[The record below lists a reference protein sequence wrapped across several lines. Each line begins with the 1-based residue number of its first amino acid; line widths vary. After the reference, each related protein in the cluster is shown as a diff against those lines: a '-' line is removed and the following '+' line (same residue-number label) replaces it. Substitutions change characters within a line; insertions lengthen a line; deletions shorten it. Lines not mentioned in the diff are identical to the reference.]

1 MSVPSCRY
9 FLSLSVTFLFLI
21 AGGFFNAE
29 VFAQQKLVD
38 VYEGT
43 ATVQVQG
50 ENYVVARKK
59 AVNLALKNGLEEAL
73 KEAMGD
79 EEFKASQRDLRNIL
93 RRASSYVKSYR
104 FAEAHDDPFEKTS
117 EVRLEMRFFSAAVR
131 QVLAGLGVITGL
143 ASENKVV
150 VLIKETSFTS
160 APVTSFWDILPISE
174 TQLVKNL
181 MEEGIEVIGR
191 EQVREMVSE
200 TTVLNVIKGDLKSAR
215 SIGLKTGAD
224 IVIVGTAV
232 SSLRGKRT
240 AEDIK
245 TVQANINV
253 KVVSTLESSL
263 IAAKTDF
270 STIKHEHALQAE
282 LEAFDN
288 ASEKLADF
296 LIPSFH
302 RYWEKGVE
310 APVKKFPESPPLS
323 MTDM

>member
-1 MSVPSCRY
+1 MSMTSCRY
-9 FLSLSVTFLFLI
+9 FLSLPVTFLLLI
-21 AGGFFNAE
+21 SGGFFNAE
-29 VFAQQKLVD
+29 VFAQQNLGN
-38 VYEGT
+38 VYEGA

-73 KEAMGD
+73 KEAMGF
-79 EEFKASQRDLRNIL
+79 ESSQGDLRKIL

-104 FAEAHDDPFEKTS
+104 FAVAHDDPFGKTS
-117 EVRLEMRFFSAAVR
+117 EVRLEMRFFSSAVR
-131 QVLAGLGVITGL
+131 QALAGLGVVTGL
-143 ASENKVV
+143 VSENKLV

-160 APVTSFWDILPISE
+160 APVTSFWDIFPISE

-200 TTVLNVIKGDLKSAR
+200 TTVLNAIKGDLKSAR

-232 SSLRGKRT
+232 SSLRGKT
-240 AEDIK
+240 AEEEIK
-245 TVQANINV
+245 TVKANINV

-270 STIKHEHALQAE
+270 STIKHEYALQAE

-310 APVKKFPESPPLS
+310 APVKKIPEAPPLS

>member
-1 MSVPSCRY
+1 MSVPSCGY
-9 FLSLSVTFLFLI
+9 FLSLSVTFLLLI

-29 VFAQQKLVD
+29 VFAQQKLGD
-38 VYEGT
+38 VYEGA

-79 EEFKASQRDLRNIL
+79 EEFEASQEDLRKIL

-104 FAEAHDDPFEKTS
+104 FAEAHDDPFGKTS
-117 EVRLEMRFFSAAVR
+117 EVRLEMRFFSSAVR
-131 QVLAGLGVITGL
+131 QALAGLGVVTGL
-143 ASENKVV
+143 VSENKLV

-160 APVTSFWDILPISE
+160 APVTSFWDIFPISE

-200 TTVLNVIKGDLKSAR
+200 TTVLNAIKGDLKSAR

-224 IVIVGTAV
+224 IVIVGTAL
-232 SSLRGKRT
+232 SSLRGKT
-240 AEDIK
+240 ELEEIK

-270 STIKHEHALQAE
+270 STIKHEYALQAE

-310 APVKKFPESPPLS
+310 APVKKVPEAPPLS

>member
-1 MSVPSCRY
+1 MSVPSCGY
-9 FLSLSVTFLFLI
+9 FLSLPMTFLLLI
-21 AGGFFNAE
+21 AVGFFNAE
-29 VFAQQKLVD
+29 VFAQQNLGD
-38 VYEGT
+38 VYEGA

-73 KEAMGD
+73 KEAMGF
-79 EEFKASQRDLRNIL
+79 EASQGDLRKIL

-104 FAEAHDDPFEKTS
+104 FAEAHDDPFGKTS
-117 EVRLEMRFFSAAVR
+117 EVRLEMRFFSSAVR
-131 QVLAGLGVITGL
+131 QALAGLGVVTGL
-143 ASENKVV
+143 VSENKLV

-160 APVTSFWDILPISE
+160 APVTSFWDIFPISE

-200 TTVLNVIKGDLKSAR
+200 TTVLNAIKGDLKSAR

-224 IVIVGTAV
+224 IVIVGTAL
-232 SSLRGKRT
+232 SSLRGKT
-240 AEDIK
+240 AVEEIK

-270 STIKHEHALQAE
+270 STIKHEYALQAE

-310 APVKKFPESPPLS
+310 APVKKVPEAPPLS

>member
-1 MSVPSCRY
+1 MKKTSCKY
-9 FLSLSVTFLFLI
+9 FLSLLVAFLLLI
-21 AGGFFNAE
+21 AGGFSNAE
-29 VFAQQKLVD
+29 VFAQQKLRD
-38 VYEGT
+38 VYEGF

-59 AVNLALKNGLEEAL
+59 AVNRALKNGLEEAL
-73 KEAMGD
+73 KEMMGE
-79 EEFKASQRDLRNIL
+79 EEFEASQRDLRKIL

-104 FAEAHDDPFEKTS
+104 FADAHDDQFEKTS
-117 EVRLEMRFFSAAVR
+117 EVRLEMRFFSSAVN
-131 QVLAGLGVITGL
+131 QALAGLGVITGPV
-143 ASENKVV
+143 SENKLV
-150 VLIKETSFTS
+150 VLIKEASFTS
-160 APVTSFWDILPISE
+160 APVTSFWDIFPISE

-191 EQVREMVSE
+191 DQVRKMVSE
-200 TTVLNVIKGDLKSAR
+200 RTVLNAIKGDLNSAR

-232 SSLRGKRT
+232 SSLRGKS
-240 AEDIK
+240 AEEDIK

-263 IAAKTDF
+263 IAAKADF
-270 STIKHEHALQAE
+270 STIKHEYALQAE
-282 LEAFDN
+282 LKAFDN

-310 APVKKFPESPPLS
+310 APVKKVPAAPPLS
-323 MTDM
+323 MSDM

>member
-1 MSVPSCRY
+1 MSVPSCGY
-9 FLSLSVTFLFLI
+9 FLSLPVTFLLLI

-29 VFAQQKLVD
+29 VFAQQNLGD

-59 AVNLALKNGLEEAL
+59 ALNLALKNGLKEAL

-79 EEFKASQRDLRNIL
+79 EEFEASQGDLRKIL

-104 FAEAHDDPFEKTS
+104 FAEAHDDPFGKTS
-117 EVRLEMRFFSAAVR
+117 EVRLEMRFFSSAVR
-131 QVLAGLGVITGL
+131 QALARLGVVTGL
-143 ASENKVV
+143 VSENKLV

-160 APVTSFWDILPISE
+160 APVTSFWDIFPISE

-200 TTVLNVIKGDLKSAR
+200 TTVLNAIKGDLKSAR

-232 SSLRGKRT
+232 SSLRGKT
-240 AEDIK
+240 AVEEIK

-270 STIKHEHALQAE
+270 STIKHEYALQAE

-310 APVKKFPESPPLS
+310 APVKKVPEAPPLS

>member
-1 MSVPSCRY
+1 MSTTSCRC
-9 FLSLSVTFLFLI
+9 FLSFLAGFLLFI

-29 VFAQQKLVD
+29 VFAQQKLGD
-38 VYEGT
+38 VYEGA
-43 ATVQVQG
+43 ATVQARG

-73 KEAMGD
+73 KEVMGD
-79 EEFKASQRDLRNIL
+79 EEFEASQRDLRKIL
-93 RRASSYVKSYR
+93 RRASRYVKSYR
-104 FAEAHDDPFEKTS
+104 FVDAHDDPFEKTS
-117 EVRLEMRFFSAAVR
+117 EVRLEMRFFSSAVR
-131 QVLAGLGVITGL
+131 QALAGLGVITGPV
-143 ASENKVV
+143 SENKLV

-160 APVTSFWDILPISE
+160 APVTSFWDIFPISE

-200 TTVLNVIKGDLKSAR
+200 TTVLKAIKGDLKSAR

-232 SSLRGKRT
+232 SSLRGKRA

-302 RYWEKGVE
+302 RYWEKGIE
-310 APVKKFPESPPLS
+310 APVKKVPEAPPLS

>member
-1 MSVPSCRY
+1 MSATSCRC
-9 FLSLSVTFLFLI
+9 FLSFLVGFLLLI

-29 VFAQQKLVD
+29 VFAQQKLGD
-38 VYEGT
+38 VYEGA

-79 EEFKASQRDLRNIL
+79 EEFEASQRDLRKIL

-104 FAEAHDDPFEKTS
+104 FAEARDDPFEKTS
-117 EVRLEMRFFSAAVR
+117 EVRLEMRFFSSAVR
-131 QVLAGLGVITGL
+131 QALAGLGVITGPV
-143 ASENKVV
+143 SENKLV

-160 APVTSFWDILPISE
+160 APVASFWDIFPISE

-191 EQVREMVSE
+191 EQVRELVSE
-200 TTVLNVIKGDLKSAR
+200 TTVLNAIKGDLKSAR

-232 SSLRGKRT
+232 SSLRGKRA

-310 APVKKFPESPPLS
+310 APVKKAPEAPPLS

>member
-1 MSVPSCRY
+1 MSLTSCRY
-9 FLSLSVTFLFLI
+9 FLSLPVTFLLLI

-29 VFAQQKLVD
+29 VFAQQKLGD
-38 VYEGT
+38 VYEGS

-73 KEAMGD
+73 KEAMGF
-79 EEFKASQRDLRNIL
+79 EASQGDLRKIL

-104 FAEAHDDPFEKTS
+104 FTEAHDDPFGKTS
-117 EVRLEMRFFSAAVR
+117 EVRLEMRFFSSAVR
-131 QVLAGLGVITGL
+131 QALAGLGVVTGL
-143 ASENKVV
+143 VSENKLV

-160 APVTSFWDILPISE
+160 APVTSFWDIFPISE

-181 MEEGIEVIGR
+181 MEEGIEVIER
-191 EQVREMVSE
+191 EQVREIVSE
-200 TTVLNVIKGDLKSAR
+200 TTVLNAIKGDLKSAR

-232 SSLRGKRT
+232 SSLRGKT
-240 AEDIK
+240 AVEEIK

-270 STIKHEHALQAE
+270 STIKHEYALQAE

-288 ASEKLADF
+288 ASEKLVDF

-310 APVKKFPESPPLS
+310 APVKKFREAPPLS

>member
-1 MSVPSCRY
+1 MSAPSCRY
-9 FLSLSVTFLFLI
+9 SLSLPVTFLLLI

-29 VFAQQKLVD
+29 VFAQQKLGD
-38 VYEGT
+38 VYEGS

-59 AVNLALKNGLEEAL
+59 AVNLALKHGLEEAL
-73 KEAMGD
+73 KEEVGD
-79 EEFKASQRDLRNIL
+79 EEFEASQGDLQKIL

-104 FAEAHDDPFEKTS
+104 FAETHDDPFEKTS
-117 EVRLEMRFFSAAVR
+117 EVRLEMRFFSSAVR
-131 QVLAGLGVITGL
+131 QALAGLGIVTGL
-143 ASENKVV
+143 VSENKLV
-150 VLIKETSFTS
+150 VLIKEANFTS
-160 APVTSFWDILPISE
+160 APVTSFWDIFPISE

-181 MEEGIEVIGR
+181 MEKGIEVIGR

-200 TTVLNVIKGDLKSAR
+200 TTVLNAIKGDLRSAR

-224 IVIVGTAV
+224 IVIVGTAL
-232 SSLRGKRT
+232 SSLRGKR
-240 AEDIK
+240 AVEDIK

-263 IAAKTDF
+263 IAAKADF

-288 ASEKLADF
+288 ASKKLADF
-296 LIPSFH
+296 LIPSFY

-310 APVKKFPESPPLS
+310 APVKKVPEAPPLS

>member
-1 MSVPSCRY
+1 MSVPSCGY
-9 FLSLSVTFLFLI
+9 FLSLPVTFLLLI

-29 VFAQQKLVD
+29 VFAQQNLGD
-38 VYEGT
+38 VYEGA

-73 KEAMGD
+73 KEAMGF
-79 EEFKASQRDLRNIL
+79 EASQGDLGKIL

-104 FAEAHDDPFEKTS
+104 FTEAHDDPFGKTS
-117 EVRLEMRFFSAAVR
+117 EVRLEMRFFSSAVR
-131 QVLAGLGVITGL
+131 QALAGLGVVTGL
-143 ASENKVV
+143 VSENKLV

-160 APVTSFWDILPISE
+160 APVTSFWDIFPISE

-200 TTVLNVIKGDLKSAR
+200 TTVLNAIKGDLKSAR

-232 SSLRGKRT
+232 SSLRGKRV

-310 APVKKFPESPPLS
+310 APVKKFPEAPPLS

>member
-1 MSVPSCRY
+1 MSVTSCRY
-9 FLSLSVTFLFLI
+9 FLSLPVTFLLLI

-38 VYEGT
+38 VYEGV
-43 ATVQVQG
+43 ATVEVQD
-50 ENYVVARKK
+50 ENYFVARKK

-73 KEAMGD
+73 KEALGD
-79 EEFKASQRDLRNIL
+79 EEFEASQGDLRKIL

-104 FAEAHDDPFEKTS
+104 FSEAHDDPFEKTS
-117 EVRLEMRFFSAAVR
+117 EVRLEMRFFSSAVR
-131 QVLAGLGVITGL
+131 QALARLGVVTGIV
-143 ASENKVV
+143 SENKLV

-160 APVTSFWDILPISE
+160 APVTSFWDIFPISE

-200 TTVLNVIKGDLKSAR
+200 TTVLNAIKGDLKSAR

-232 SSLRGKRT
+232 SSLRGKRV

-310 APVKKFPESPPLS
+310 APVKKFPEAPPLS

>member
-1 MSVPSCRY
+1 MLSCRY
-9 FLSLSVTFLFLI
+9 FLFLPVTFLLLI
-21 AGGFFNAE
+21 VGGFFNAE
-29 VFAQQKLVD
+29 LFAQQKLRD
-38 VYEGT
+38 VYEGA

-50 ENYVVARKK
+50 ENYVIARKK
-59 AVNLALKNGLEEAL
+59 AVNLALKNGLEAAL
-73 KEAMGD
+73 KEAMGN
-79 EEFKASQRDLRNIL
+79 EEFEASKGGLRKIL

-104 FAEAHDDPFEKTS
+104 FAEAHDDLFEKTS
-117 EVRLEMRFFSAAVR
+117 EVRLEMRFFPSAVR
-131 QVLAGLGVITGL
+131 KVLAGLGVSTGL
-143 ASENKVV
+143 VSENKLV
-150 VLIKETSFTS
+150 VLIKEASFTS
-160 APVTSFWDILPISE
+160 APVTSFWDIFPISE

-181 MEEGIEVIGR
+181 MEDGIEVIGR
-191 EQVREMVSE
+191 EQVRKMVSE
-200 TTVLNVIKGDLKSAR
+200 TTVLNAIKGDLNSAR

-224 IVIVGTAV
+224 IVIVGTAL
-232 SSLRGKRT
+232 SSLRGKR
-240 AEDIK
+240 AIEEIK

-253 KVVSTLESSL
+253 KVVSTLEPSL

-310 APVKKFPESPPLS
+310 APVKQVPEAPPLF

>member
-1 MSVPSCRY
+1 MSVPSCGY
-9 FLSLSVTFLFLI
+9 FLSLPVTFLLLI
-21 AGGFFNAE
+21 AGGLFNAE
-29 VFAQQKLVD
+29 VFAQQNLGD
-38 VYEGT
+38 VYEGA

-73 KEAMGD
+73 KEAMGF
-79 EEFKASQRDLRNIL
+79 EASQGDLREIL

-104 FAEAHDDPFEKTS
+104 FVEAHDDPFGKTS
-117 EVRLEMRFFSAAVR
+117 EVRLEMRFFSSAVR
-131 QVLAGLGVITGL
+131 QALAGLGVVTGL
-143 ASENKVV
+143 VSENKLV

-160 APVTSFWDILPISE
+160 APVTSFWDIFPISE

-200 TTVLNVIKGDLKSAR
+200 TTVLNAIKGDLKSAR

-224 IVIVGTAV
+224 IVIVGTAL
-232 SSLRGKRT
+232 SSLRGKR
-240 AEDIK
+240 AVEEIK
-245 TVQANINV
+245 TVQVNINV

-310 APVKKFPESPPLS
+310 APVKKVLEAPPLS

>member
-1 MSVPSCRY
+1 MSVPSCGY
-9 FLSLSVTFLFLI
+9 FLSLPMTFLLLI

-29 VFAQQKLVD
+29 VFAQQNLGD
-38 VYEGT
+38 VYEGA

-73 KEAMGD
+73 KEAMGF
-79 EEFKASQRDLRNIL
+79 EASQGDLRKIL

-104 FAEAHDDPFEKTS
+104 FAEAHDDPFGKTS
-117 EVRLEMRFFSAAVR
+117 EVRLEMRFFSSAVR
-131 QVLAGLGVITGL
+131 QALARLGLVTGL
-143 ASENKVV
+143 VSENKLV

-160 APVTSFWDILPISE
+160 APVTSFWDIFPISE

-200 TTVLNVIKGDLKSAR
+200 TTVLNAIKGDLKSAR

-232 SSLRGKRT
+232 SSLRGKT
-240 AEDIK
+240 AVEEIK

-270 STIKHEHALQAE
+270 STIKHEYALQAE

-310 APVKKFPESPPLS
+310 APVKKVLEAPPLS

>member
-1 MSVPSCRY
+1 M
-9 FLSLSVTFLFLI
+9 TFLLLI

-29 VFAQQKLVD
+29 VFAHQNLGD
-38 VYEGT
+38 VYEGA

-79 EEFKASQRDLRNIL
+79 EEFEASQEDLRRIL

-104 FAEAHDDPFEKTS
+104 FAEAHDDPFGKTS
-117 EVRLEMRFFSAAVR
+117 EVRLEMRFFSSAVR
-131 QVLAGLGVITGL
+131 QALAGLGVVTGL
-143 ASENKVV
+143 VSENKLV

-160 APVTSFWDILPISE
+160 APVTSFWDIFPISE

-200 TTVLNVIKGDLKSAR
+200 TTVLNAIKGDLKSAR

-232 SSLRGKRT
+232 SSLRRKT
-240 AEDIK
+240 AVEEIK

-270 STIKHEHALQAE
+270 STIKHEYALQAE

-310 APVKKFPESPPLS
+310 APVKKVPEAPPLS

>member
-1 MSVPSCRY
+1 MSVPSCGY
-9 FLSLSVTFLFLI
+9 FLSLPMTFLLLI
-21 AGGFFNAE
+21 AVGFFNAE
-29 VFAQQKLVD
+29 VFAQQNLGD
-38 VYEGT
+38 VYEGA

-73 KEAMGD
+73 KEAMGF
-79 EEFKASQRDLRNIL
+79 EASQGDLRKIL

-104 FAEAHDDPFEKTS
+104 FAEAHDDPFGKTS
-117 EVRLEMRFFSAAVR
+117 EVRLEMRFFSSAVR
-131 QVLAGLGVITGL
+131 QALATLGVVTGL
-143 ASENKVV
+143 VSENKLV

-160 APVTSFWDILPISE
+160 APVTSFWDIFPISE

-200 TTVLNVIKGDLKSAR
+200 TTVLNAIKGDLKSAR

-224 IVIVGTAV
+224 IFIVGTAV
-232 SSLRGKRT
+232 SSLRGKT
-240 AEDIK
+240 PVEKIK

-270 STIKHEHALQAE
+270 STIKHEYALQAE

-310 APVKKFPESPPLS
+310 APVKKVPEAPPLS

>member
-1 MSVPSCRY
+1 M
-9 FLSLSVTFLFLI
+9 
-21 AGGFFNAE
+21 
-29 VFAQQKLVD
+29 FAQQKLGN
-38 VYEGT
+38 VYEGA
-43 ATVQVQG
+43 ATVQAQG

-79 EEFKASQRDLRNIL
+79 EEFESSQRDLRKIL

-117 EVRLEMRFFSAAVR
+117 EVRLEMRFFSSAVR
-131 QVLAGLGVITGL
+131 QVLAGLGVTTGL
-143 ASENKVV
+143 VNENKVV
-150 VLIKETSFTS
+150 ALIKETSFTS
-160 APVTSFWDILPISE
+160 APVTSFWDIFPISE

-200 TTVLNVIKGDLKSAR
+200 ATVLNAIKGDLKSAR

-232 SSLRGKRT
+232 SSLRGKT
-240 AEDIK
+240 AGEEIK

-270 STIKHEHALQAE
+270 STIKHEYALQAE

-310 APVKKFPESPPLS
+310 APVKKFPEAPPLS

>member
-1 MSVPSCRY
+1 MSMNGWRSFP
-9 FLSLSVTFLFLI
+9 FLLMGFWFFI

-29 VFAQQKLVD
+29 VFAQQKMGD
-38 VYEGT
+38 VYEGF

-50 ENYVVARKK
+50 ENYVVAREK

-73 KEAMGD
+73 KEMMGE
-79 EEFKASQRDLRNIL
+79 EEFEANQRDLRKIL
-93 RRASSYVKSYR
+93 RRASRYVKSYR
-104 FAEAHDDPFEKTS
+104 FVEAHDDLTS
-117 EVRLEMRFFSAAVR
+117 RTSDVRLEMRFFPSALS
-131 QVLAGLGVITGL
+131 QTLAGLGVNTGP
-143 ASENKVV
+143 ASENKVA

-160 APVTSFWDILPISE
+160 APVNSFWDIFPISE

-181 MEEGIEVIGR
+181 MEDGIEVIGR
-191 EQVREMVSE
+191 EQLRELISE
-200 TTVLNVIKGDLKSAR
+200 TTVLNAIKGDLSSAR

-232 SSLRGKRT
+232 SSLRGKN
-240 AEDIK
+240 AKDDIK

-263 IAAKTDF
+263 IAAKSDF
-270 STIKHEHALQAE
+270 STIKHEQALQAE
-282 LEAFDN
+282 LEAFDI
-288 ASEKLADF
+288 ASKKLADF

-310 APVKKFPESPPLS
+310 APVKKVPEAPPLS
-323 MTDM
+323 MSDM

>member
-1 MSVPSCRY
+1 MNATSWR
-9 FLSLSVTFLFLI
+9 FSLSFLAGFLLLI
-21 AGGFFNAE
+21 VGGFFNAE
-29 VFAQQKLVD
+29 VFAQQNFGD
-38 VYEGT
+38 IYEGA

-73 KEAMGD
+73 KEMMG
-79 EEFKASQRDLRNIL
+79 EEDFEASQRDLRKIL

-104 FAEAHDDPFEKTS
+104 FAEAHDDLIGKTS
-117 EVRLEMRFFSAAVR
+117 EVRLEMRFFSSAVR
-131 QVLAGLGVITGL
+131 QALAGLGVITGPV
-143 ASENKVV
+143 SENKLV
-150 VLIKETSFTS
+150 VLIKEASFTS
-160 APVTSFWDILPISE
+160 APVTSFWDIVPISE
-174 TQLVKNL
+174 TQLVKNM

-200 TTVLNVIKGDLKSAR
+200 STVLNAIKGDLKSAR

-224 IVIVGTAV
+224 IVIVGTAL

-240 AEDIK
+240 QDDIK

-282 LEAFDN
+282 LEAFDI
-288 ASEKLADF
+288 ASKKLADF

-310 APVKKFPESPPLS
+310 APVKKVPEAPPLS
-323 MTDM
+323 MSDM